1 MNFSLFDI
9 VLLLVIF
16 LLGLQFWTLRGIAE
30 RAQRYLAQ
38 YCENHQLQLISV
50 ARYRTR
56 IALAQGKPVW
66 QVLFVFEFSATGT
79 ECYQGTL
86 NMLGNRASH
95 IDVPPY
101 RMH

>member
-1 MNFSLFDI
+1 MNFSLLDI

-16 LLGLQFWTLRGIAE
+16 LVALQFWTLRGIAE

-38 YCENHQLQLISV
+38 YCDTHHLQLISV

-56 IALAQGKPVW
+56 IALARGKPAW
-66 QVLFVFEFSATGT
+66 HVLFVFEFSATGT

-86 NMLGNRASH
+86 EMVGNRASH
-95 IDVPPY
+95 IEVPPY